1 MLPRTHTNA
10 IHSFFWAKSHL
21 ASRYLAK
28 IPRFRVILVIKNS
41 CNWFRC
47 LPRTPGASIRGP
59 PGRSLA
65 DTERW
70 TFAGRRRR
78 RVASVCTCVCTAVK
92 LIKRT
97 LNEANLSRGGYQWYH
112 PPTGLAISRG
122 AKTPV
127 IESASACIIWTGNSP
142 VRAYK
147 CFNTYWISF
156 VWGLS
161 QLERRLANQL
171 SLYLSIEAPQYK
183 RWWPSQSIPK
193 VHSLQLLLLSKWL
206 VGFCGKSKTTAQLN
220 RELSNHRGTTTART
234 RRAEGGVGEQEV
246 NGKPKYLYNCNKKKK
261 QCTPRCGD
269 DNEWTATIL

>member
-28 IPRFRVILVIKNS
+28 IPRFRVILVIKDS

-142 VRAYK
+142 VSSLQVFQYLLDIVRLRIK
-147 CFNTYWISF
+147 STGTPPGQPVIS
-156 VWGLS
+156 
-161 QLERRLANQL
+161 
-171 SLYLSIEAPQYK
+171 LSIHRSPPNISGGGH
-183 RWWPSQSIPK
+183 RK
-193 VHSLQLLLLSKWL
+193 VYRRCIVYNYYYLLSKWL

-220 RELSNHRGTTTART
+220 RELSNHWGTTTRT
-234 RRAEGGVGEQEV
+234 RRGRRWSRGTGGEREAE
-246 NGKPKYLYNCNKKKK
+246 
-261 QCTPRCGD
+261 
-269 DNEWTATIL
+269 ISI